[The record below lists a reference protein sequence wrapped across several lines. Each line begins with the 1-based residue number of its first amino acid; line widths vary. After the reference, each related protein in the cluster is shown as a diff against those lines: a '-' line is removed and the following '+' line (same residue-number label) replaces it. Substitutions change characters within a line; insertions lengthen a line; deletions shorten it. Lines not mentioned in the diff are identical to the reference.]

1 MDFGTLPPEVNSARM
16 HSGSGAGSMLA
27 AADAWD
33 RLAEAVYGVA
43 TSYRTVTAGLVAK
56 RRAPAAI
63 TMGQTAAYIGWLK
76 GTAALA
82 QRAAAQARA
91 AADAYESAL
100 AATVP
105 PEAIVTNRT
114 WRTSLAATNR
124 LGQGA
129 HAIAAA
135 EADYDKM
142 WAQDADAM
150 YTYARASAAA
160 SEMTPF
166 TAPPAAGAAAEDPD
180 RELISVG
187 SQLIS
192 MLPEAVQ
199 TLSSASSER
208 FNAALLSMSSSL
220 AELSSLKLGFARG
233 ASVPLAMAVTGAAK
247 AVWGKRA
254 AITAGFGGTMSI
266 GGMSVPRAWSAAP
279 NASSVASQVPSAAAA
294 ISRRAGG
301 RGLRGGS

>member
-16 HSGSGAGSMLA
+16 YSGTGAGSMLA
-27 AADAWD
+27 AAEAWD

-43 TSYRTVTAGLVAK
+43 TSYRTVTAGLVAG
-56 RRAPAAI
+56 RQAPAVV
-63 TMGQTAAYIGWLK
+63 TMGQAAAYIGWLQ

-91 AADAYESAL
+91 AAEAYESAL

-105 PEAIVTNRT
+105 PQAIVTNRI

-135 EADYDKM
+135 EADYERM
-142 WAQDADAM
+142 WAQDAAAM
-150 YTYARASAAA
+150 YTYARACAAA
-160 SEMTPF
+160 SVMTPF
-166 TAPPAAGAAAEDPD
+166 TSPPAAAGPHPEV
-180 RELISVG
+180 ISVG

-192 MLPEAVQ
+192 MLPDAVRA
-199 TLSSASSER
+199 LSAASSER

-233 ASVPLAMAVTGAAK
+233 ASVPLAVAVTSAAK
-247 AVWGKRA
+247 AIWGKRA
-254 AITAGFGGTMSI
+254 AITAGFGGTMSV
-266 GGMSVPRAWSAAP
+266 GGLSVPQAWPAALNARA
-279 NASSVASQVPSAAAA
+279 VGIQVPSAAAA
-294 ISRRAGG
+294 ISRRASG